1 MLRPYFICSAVII
14 LAFFLGGYMLEG
26 MGIQYVSEGG
36 TPLLKIH
43 VYSYIILLTIGLFTL
58 KEGVKE
64 QLFHLDT
71 LAKPWLFSVIMVS
84 FVIIYGLFRY
94 GTSGMAYIID
104 TFLTPLL
111 FLLLLSRLNENEC
124 QRLLSL
130 VAGLLFFNSIIAIIE
145 FITASRVVNVDISS
159 FSYFRSTALL
169 THPLNNALITAGLTI
184 LIFNRTRIPSIIY
197 LSIILL
203 AMFAFGG
210 RAALGI
216 LLLFSFIASLP
227 YVFRFFTHGIEISK
241 QRFATM
247 LCLSYFAIIAVGI
260 VLIKSGITERII
272 SKLHVDESASAR
284 FDVFYLLDQL
294 SLTEWLFGA
303 SANLQSA
310 IDLYL
315 GISVIENFIIGWI
328 FSFGLIFTIPLL
340 LVLVILFGS
349 LLLRAGGI
357 SYIAVP
363 AFFLVS
369 ITNNSLTTKTPAL
382 LFMITTLFLISR
394 IKNNSQ
400 KSFKGNK

>member
-43 VYSYIILLTIGLFTL
+43 IYSYIILLTIGLFTL

-64 QLFHLDT
+64 QLLHLDT
-71 LAKPWLFSVIMVS
+71 LVKPWLFSVIMVS
-84 FVIIYGLFRY
+84 FVILYGLFRY

-111 FLLLLSRLNENEC
+111 FLLLLSRLNTEEC

-130 VAGLLFFNSIIAIIE
+130 IAGLLLFNSILAILE
-145 FITASRVVNVDISS
+145 FISGTRVTSVEFSS
-159 FSYFRSTALL
+159 FSYFRSSALL
-169 THPLNNALITAGLTI
+169 THPLNNALITAGLT
-184 LIFNRTRIPSIIY
+184 LLVFNKTRIPNIIY

-210 RAALGI
+210 RAAIGI
-216 LLLFSFIASLP
+216 LLLFSTVACIP
-227 YVFRFFTHGIEISK
+227 YVFRFFTHGIDISK
-241 QRFATM
+241 QRFAVM
-247 LCLSYFAIIAVGI
+247 LCILYLAIIAMGF
-260 VLIKSGITERII
+260 VLIESGITERIM

-284 FDVFYLLDQL
+284 FDVFYLLEQL

-310 IDLYL
+310 IDLYI
-315 GISVIENFIIGWI
+315 GISVIENFIIAWI
-328 FSFGLIFTIPLL
+328 FSFGLICTIPLL
-340 LVLVILFGS
+340 LVLIIMFGS
-349 LLLRAGGI
+349 LTRQVGELAFM
-357 SYIAVP
+357 AVP
-363 AFFLVS
+363 VFFFVS

-382 LFMITTLFLISR
+382 LLMITALFVINQLK
-394 IKNNSQ
+394 KNKQ
-400 KSFKGNK
+400 

>member
-43 VYSYIILLTIGLFTL
+43 IYSYIILLTIGLFTL

-64 QLFHLDT
+64 QLLHLDT
-71 LAKPWLFSVIMVS
+71 LVKPWLFSVIMVS
-84 FVIIYGLFRY
+84 FVILYGLFRY

-111 FLLLLSRLNENEC
+111 FLLLLSRLNTEEC

-130 VAGLLFFNSIIAIIE
+130 IAGLLLFNSILAILE
-145 FITASRVVNVDISS
+145 FISGTRVTSVEFSS
-159 FSYFRSTALL
+159 FSYFRSSALL
-169 THPLNNALITAGLTI
+169 THPLNNALITAGLT
-184 LIFNRTRIPSIIY
+184 LLVFNKTRIPNVIY

-210 RAALGI
+210 RAAIGI
-216 LLLFSFIASLP
+216 LLLFSTVACIP

-247 LCLSYFAIIAVGI
+247 LCLLYFAIIAMGF
-260 VLIKSGITERII
+260 VLIESGITERIM

-284 FDVFYLLDQL
+284 FDVFYLLEQL

-310 IDLYL
+310 IDLYI
-315 GISVIENFIIGWI
+315 GISVIENFIIAWI
-328 FSFGLIFTIPLL
+328 FSFGLICTIPLL
-340 LVLVILFGS
+340 LVLIIMFGS
-349 LLLRAGGI
+349 LTRQVGELAFM
-357 SYIAVP
+357 AVP
-363 AFFLVS
+363 VFFFVS

-382 LFMITTLFLISR
+382 LLMITALFVINQLK
-394 IKNNSQ
+394 KNKQ
-400 KSFKGNK
+400 